1 MFQYI
6 FSAIGRIISFM
17 SEITFQIGE
26 FSVSLLSIEIA
37 SLVLS
42 VILFFVFPQ
51 GGGDDE

>member
-6 FSAIGRIISFM
+6 FTAIADIIGVM
-17 SEITFQIGE
+17 SRITFQIGSY
-26 FSVSLLSIEIA
+26 SVSLLSIEIA

-51 GGGDDE
+51 GGDDE

>member
-6 FSAIGRIISFM
+6 FSAIGRIITFM
-17 SEITFQIGE
+17 SEVTFQIGE

-51 GGGDDE
+51 GGDDE

>member
-6 FSAIGRIISFM
+6 FSAIGRIITFM
-17 SEITFQIGE
+17 SEIIFQIGDY
-26 FSVSLLSIEIA
+26 SVSLLSIEIA